1 MCVNILVSLVRS
13 NWLPTT
19 WIQIPTLSQSVS
31 SPGHLHFDLLC
42 VNLPNPGLLIQLSLN
57 FPEKPFVYIINTN
70 NITVSEWL
78 DVEFNENQI
87 SNQLRTKVSSFQYK
101 YSCWSMLIYWG
112 SMHSNVIIVKE
123 WLCAIWL

>member
-19 WIQIPTLSQSVS
+19 WIQIPALSLSAS

-42 VNLPNPGLLIQLSLN
+42 VNLPNHGLLIQLSLN

-70 NITVSEWL
+70 NITDFEWL
-78 DVEFNENQI
+78 DAEFNENQI
-87 SNQLRTKVSSFQYK
+87 
-101 YSCWSMLIYWG
+101 
-112 SMHSNVIIVKE
+112 
-123 WLCAIWL
+123 